1 MHSAGKQGKGG
12 YRYEHVVPPKEV
24 DWRTRD
30 VVGPIKNQHV
40 GGSPCGCCWAFATI
54 GVTEC
59 IVAMATGK
67 PISLSEQQLID
78 CDKAGARLQAAL
90 FLILLSLLNILQG
103 PGASLWGMRQG
114 RCALAGPP
122 CVLSFCSLCVSRH
135 CHGVCHEMRAYRRR
149 RNCRAGELMLTAG
162 CRLQG

>member
-1 MHSAGKQGKGG
+1 VHSAGKKGKGG

-90 FLILLSLLNILQG
+90 FLSCSYLLISCRVQKTSI
-103 PGASLWGMRQG
+103 WGTRQG
-114 RCALAGPP
+114 RCALAGRP
-122 CVLSFCSLCVSRH
+122 VALFLFS
-135 CHGVCHEMRAYRRR
+135 VCQQTLPR
-149 RNCRAGELMLTAG
+149 GLP
-162 CRLQG
+162 